1 VAKYDYVSMTD
12 DDLSFNKGDL
22 LYIIDMDEGD
32 WWFARAK
39 DSNQEG
45 YIPGV
50 YVTEFKYLVDEE

>member
-1 VAKYDYVSMTD
+1 MTD

-22 LYIIDMDEGD
+22 LYIIDMDEGG

-50 YVTEFKYLVDEE
+50 YVTEFKSLVDEE